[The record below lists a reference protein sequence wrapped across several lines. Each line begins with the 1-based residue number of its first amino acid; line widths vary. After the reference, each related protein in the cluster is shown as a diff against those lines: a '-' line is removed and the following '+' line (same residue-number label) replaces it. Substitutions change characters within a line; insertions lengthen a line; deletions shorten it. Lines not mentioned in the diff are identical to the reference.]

1 MVTVDPEVVQEEI
14 DPEQA
19 DVLDAKDKESL
30 ATEAGLRR
38 SVIEP
43 KMIRNPV
50 FNTGLGVYKI
60 LYMLVFNHR

>member
-50 FNTGLGVYKI
+50 FNAGLGVYKI